1 MQGYRPVNIT
11 ADRGQRQLIINWDD
25 GHESRYSFSG
35 LRQACPCVDCRGG
48 HAHMGQPPDAHEIRN
63 APVTDLNLESVE
75 AVGAYAIQI
84 SWSDGHST
92 GIYSWEWLRAACP
105 CDECLEK

>member
-1 MQGYRPVNIT
+1 
-11 ADRGQRQLIINWDD
+11 
-25 GHESRYSFSG
+25 
-35 LRQACPCVDCRGG
+35 
-48 HAHMGQPPDAHEIRN
+48 MGQPPDAGQIRD
-63 APVTDLNLESVE
+63 APVTELNLESIE

-105 CDECLEK
+105 CGECLVK

>member
-1 MQGYRPVNIT
+1 MQESRPVNIT
-11 ADRGQRQLIINWDD
+11 ADRRQRLLIINWND

-35 LRQACPCVDCRGG
+35 LRQACPCVDCSGG
-48 HAHMGQPPDAHEIRN
+48 HAHMGQPPDAGQIRD
-63 APVTDLNLESVE
+63 APVTELNLESIA

-105 CDECLEK
+105 CSECLVG